1 MDWEMPAPNWNTPAG
16 HVLEAFLAGAHQAF
30 PGYPLPVTLFGSA
43 AIQICLDEAFASA
56 DVDVMVMSENASF
69 REVAKK
75 TGAGQSG
82 LLRPAYGVQ
91 ICPPQLF
98 RTTPHYMQRA
108 RIEQRQGL
116 NIVIPHVR
124 DILIAKL
131 HRFRGQDQQGLA
143 AKDRRAFQRVREL
156 CGGRPTEADVLED
169 LMLCASNLNITLE
182 EGGNAFR
189 LNTMDLFEELFQ
201 RRLDLEKEI
210 LEPVRAA
217 LPQAHL
223 EAEEVVQRLDALTPE
238 RD

>member
-1 MDWEMPAPNWNTPAG
+1 
-16 HVLEAFLAGAHQAF
+16 
-30 PGYPLPVTLFGSA
+30 
-43 AIQICLDEAFASA
+43 
-56 DVDVMVMSENASF
+56 
-69 REVAKK
+69 
-75 TGAGQSG
+75 
-82 LLRPAYGVQ
+82 
-91 ICPPQLF
+91 
-98 RTTPHYMQRA
+98 
-108 RIEQRQGL
+108 
-116 NIVIPHVR
+116 
-124 DILIAKL
+124 
-131 HRFRGQDQQGLA
+131 
-143 AKDRRAFQRVREL
+143 VREL

-189 LNTMDLFEELFQ
+189 LNSMDLFEELFQ